1 MAVLSK
7 IRIAPEGEKQRIVY
21 RRIYEVQVVGTPNRF
36 RSRTH
41 KALCRYNKEEII
53 VYLESEQ
60 WVSYGEIVDS
70 NKRN

>member
-1 MAVLSK
+1 MSVLNK
-7 IRIAPEGEKQRIVY
+7 IRIEREGKKPRIVY
-21 RRIYEVQVVGTPNRF
+21 HRIYDVQVVGTPNRF

-41 KALCRYNKEEII
+41 KALCRYNKEKII